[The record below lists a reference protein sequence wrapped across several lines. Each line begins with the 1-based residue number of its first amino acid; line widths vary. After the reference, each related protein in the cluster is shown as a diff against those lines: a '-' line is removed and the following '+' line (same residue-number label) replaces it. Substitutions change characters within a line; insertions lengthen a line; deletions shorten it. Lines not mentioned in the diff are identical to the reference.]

1 MATTPLDGVGDAAGV
16 GFDSPN
22 PREPAEEVGGDDKT
36 LESQKLRV
44 TCLPSFDCNAD
55 SEGPGGT
62 TERIYAMPSA
72 QEAIERNEKNVSSF
86 VSSLLFTI
94 YLFIS
99 H

>member
-1 MATTPLDGVGDAAGV
+1 
-16 GFDSPN
+16 
-22 PREPAEEVGGDDKT
+22 VGGDDKT